1 MSNFDDLAAFVAVVR
16 AGSFTRAAAQIGVTQ
31 SALSQTIRSLERK
44 LDLKLL
50 NRTTRSVA
58 PTEAGEQLFRT
69 VEPRL
74 AEIEAELAILG
85 SMRGRPVGTVR
96 ITATEHAVRSIVWP
110 RLLPW
115 LPNYPEIKVEIS
127 SDNRFVDIVAERFDI
142 GIRLGGDVA
151 KNMIAMRVSPDM
163 RMVVVGSPA
172 YFERHDPPQTP
183 QELGEHDCIGL
194 RLPTHGGLLAWEFSH
209 GGHRTNVHVD
219 GRLVFNRSD
228 LMAEA
233 AVAGQGLAWLPDDMV
248 RAQLA
253 EGLLVTTL
261 DGWEMTFPGY
271 HLYYASRRS
280 SSALSLVVDALRL
293 PDAQ

>member
-1 MSNFDDLAAFVAVVR
+1 MAVFDDLAAFAAVVR
-16 AGSFTRAAAQIGVTQ
+16 AKSFTRAAAQIGVTQ
-31 SALSQTIRSLERK
+31 SALSQTIRSLERR

-74 AEIEAELAILG
+74 AEIEAELSVLG
-85 SMRGRPVGTVR
+85 NMRGRPVGTVR
-96 ITATEHAVRSIVWP
+96 ITATEHAVRSVVWP

-115 LPNYPEIKVEIS
+115 LPNYPEIKVEVS

-151 KNMIAMRVSPDM
+151 KNMIALRVSPDM
-163 RMVVVGSPA
+163 RMVVVGSPG
-172 YFERHDPPQTP
+172 YFKRHAPPQTP
-183 QELGEHDCIGL
+183 QELSDHDCIGL
-194 RLPTHGGLLAWEFSH
+194 RLPTYGGLLPWEFKH
-209 GGHRTNVHVD
+209 GERSTNVNVD

-228 LMAEA
+228 LMADA
-233 AVAGQGLAWLPDDMV
+233 AVAGHGLAWLPDDMV
-248 RAQLA
+248 REQLA
-253 EGLLVTTL
+253 AGLLVTAL
-261 DGWEMTFPGY
+261 DDWAITFPGY

-280 SSALSLVVDALRL
+280 SSALALVVDALRL
-293 PDAQ
+293 SKPG

>member
-1 MSNFDDLAAFVAVVR
+1 MAIFDDLAAFAAVVR
-16 AGSFTRAAAQIGVTQ
+16 ARSFTRAAAQIGVTQ
-31 SALSQTIRSLERK
+31 SALSQTVRSLEHR
-44 LDLKLL
+44 LDMKLL

-58 PTEAGEQLFRT
+58 PTEAGEQLFQT

-74 AEIEAELAILG
+74 AEIEAELTILG
-85 SMRGRPVGTVR
+85 NLRGKPVGTVR

-151 KNMIAMRVSPDM
+151 KNMIALRIAPDM

-172 YFERHDPPQTP
+172 YFRRKPPPQTP
-183 QELGEHDCIGL
+183 QDLSEHDCIGL
-194 RLPTHGGLLAWEFSH
+194 RLPTYGGLLAWEFKH
-209 GGHRTNVHVD
+209 GERVITTHVE

-228 LMAEA
+228 LMADA
-233 AVAGQGLAWLPDDMV
+233 AAAGNGLAWLPEDMV
-248 RAQLA
+248 REHLTAGQ
-253 EGLLVTTL
+253 LVTTL
-261 DGWEMTFPGY
+261 ADWEITFPGY

-293 PDAQ
+293 PK

>member
-1 MSNFDDLAAFVAVVR
+1 MSNFDDLAAFAAVVR
-16 AGSFTRAAAQIGVTQ
+16 ARSFTRAAAQIGVTQ
-31 SALSQTIRSLERK
+31 SALSQTIRSLEHK

-58 PTEAGEQLFRT
+58 PTEAGEQLFLT

-74 AEIEAELAILG
+74 AEIEAELAVLG
-85 SMRGRPVGTVR
+85 NLRGKSVGTVR

-115 LPNYPEIKVEIS
+115 LPNYPKIKIEIS

-151 KNMIAMRVSPDM
+151 KNMIALRIAPDM

-172 YFERHDPPQTP
+172 YFERHPPPHTP

-194 RLPTHGGLLAWEFSH
+194 RLPTYGGLLPWEFKH
-209 GGHRTNVHVD
+209 GERITTVHVA
-219 GRLVFNRSD
+219 GRLMFNRSD
-228 LMAEA
+228 LMADA
-233 AVAGQGLAWLPDDMV
+233 AAAGNGLAWLPDDM
-248 RAQLA
+248 AHEHLA
-253 EGLLVTTL
+253 SGRLVTTL
-261 DGWEMTFPGY
+261 EDWEITFPGY

-280 SSALSLVVDALRL
+280 SSALALVVDALRL
-293 PDAQ
+293 PKSR